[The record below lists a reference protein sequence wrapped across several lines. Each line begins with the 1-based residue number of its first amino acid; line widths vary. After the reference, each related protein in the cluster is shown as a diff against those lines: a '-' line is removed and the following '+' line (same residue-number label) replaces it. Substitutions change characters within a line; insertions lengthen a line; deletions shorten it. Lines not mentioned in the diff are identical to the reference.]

1 MLCSVGFGFIKN
13 VLKKSEGNYLEIGI
27 FDGDLISSLAKEFPE
42 KKFYGVDPFIEDGY
56 TELLTNVKKGNSIN
70 EQKSKAMKKL
80 SQYKNLKYF
89 IETSEEFYKK
99 IVDYPIDDF
108 NITTVLIDGSHWYK
122 DVIIDTEVSMTLIG
136 NKKGMIIFDDVN
148 VPEVRE
154 AYIDFKEKHKTS
166 ITQSSVILE
175 VNGQPG
181 ITVAYINGGEI
192 YA

>member
-80 SQYKNLKYF
+80 SQCTNLKYF

-154 AYIDFKEKHKTS
+154 AYIDFKEKYKTS